1 MFYDLHTIKDKSF
14 RFYDV
19 NSSDLSEVWCL
30 KENENAI
37 LWRELWW
44 EPCGQKII
52 DKKIEERRVDRKPF
66 LKFYIDC
73 DWLKVC
79 WRDVDVSACI
89 RFLLIVS
96 LVDFEKFNVGGE
108 IW

>member
-14 RFYDV
+14 QFYDV
-19 NSSDLSEVWCL
+19 NSSDLSEIWCL

-37 LWRELWW
+37 LKRVERAMMRGM
-44 EPCGQKII
+44 CDQKIV
-52 DKKIEERRVDRKPF
+52 DKKTDEQRVDSKSF

-79 WRDVDVSACI
+79 
-89 RFLLIVS
+89 
-96 LVDFEKFNVGGE
+96 
-108 IW
+108 

>member
-37 LWRELWW
+37 LWRES
-44 EPCGQKII
+44 CDQKII
-52 DKKIEERRVDRKPF
+52 DKKIEERRVDSKPF
-66 LKFYIDC
+66 LNFCFD
-73 DWLKVC
+73 L
-79 WRDVDVSACI
+79 
-89 RFLLIVS
+89 
-96 LVDFEKFNVGGE
+96 
-108 IW
+108 